1 MFVYLCI
8 CVFLCFCTSVC
19 ERFNTCI
26 SIKYTAGNFLAIA
39 QIRPLTGGSLH
50 RAAAQT
56 ESRVD
61 FIDTRGVGGEG
72 LARCEHSELEIWN
85 MSTGGISLLVP

>member
-1 MFVYLCI
+1 MKNVASISGNNNLVLPMI
-8 CVFLCFCTSVC
+8 
-19 ERFNTCI
+19 FNSYTRI

-50 RAAAQT
+50 RAAMQT
-56 ESRVD
+56 EGRVD
-61 FIDTRGVGGEG
+61 GINTRGVGGEG

>member
-1 MFVYLCI
+1 M
-8 CVFLCFCTSVC
+8 

-56 ESRVD
+56 EGCVD
-61 FIDTRGVGGEG
+61 CINTRGVGGEG
-72 LARCEHSELEIWN
+72 LARCEHSELGRWS
-85 MSTGGISLLVP
+85 MSKAGISWPFL